1 MIAAIKALFDSITQ
15 TMKTYET
22 KIQARTTEEVVK
34 EKRCLKKAS
43 DITEQILILVDIYKH
58 LFNEKD
64 LDKYERLKKKF
75 LKVN

>member
-22 KIQARTTEEVVK
+22 KIEARTTEEVVK

-43 DITEQILILVDIYKH
+43 DITEQILILVDSYKH